1 MLERIIRW
9 SIENRLVVV
18 AGVLM
23 SLGLGLYVALQL
35 PVDVFPEL
43 TAPTVTLLTEAH
55 SMAPEEVEILVT
67 FPIETALNGAP
78 GVRRVRSSSGIGISV
93 VWVEFDWGTN
103 IYNARQ
109 IVSEKL

>member
-1 MLERIIRW
+1 MLEGMIRW
-9 SIENRLVVV
+9 SIKNRLVVL
-18 AGVLM
+18 AGILM
-23 SLGLGLYVALQL
+23 SLGLGLFVSLQL

-55 SMAPEEVEILVT
+55 SMAPEEVETLVT

-93 VWVEFDWGTN
+93 VWVELS
-103 IYNARQ
+103 YHQ
-109 IVSEKL
+109 KVCK